1 MEFSVLTEILCVWL
15 RKFSL
20 LKQLVLII
28 LLPLHNFNH
37 TTLVVVCKDMLY
49 SRSLLCLYLYQVLS
63 NALESTRL
71 GTKADICDFFK
82 AYLATD
88 TFQFVPAW
96 YYAGFFFVDKMPHVI
111 WKSQQ
116 YFLVP
121 FAGVVEFC
129 GRNALD

>member
-1 MEFSVLTEILCVWL
+1 MLYDVYQGHHIISISNNQVKSCAVWPYKRYTLPAVKMEFSVLTEILCVWL

-88 TFQFVPAW
+88 TFQFVPA
-96 YYAGFFFVDKMPHVI
+96 
-111 WKSQQ
+111 
-116 YFLVP
+116 
-121 FAGVVEFC
+121 
-129 GRNALD
+129 